1 MMLDKFFNLNS
12 NQNYHSPFVLL
23 YHRDKYSYIINYF
36 VFLIVL
42 LFIGYIYSTY
52 LGYPHIRK
60 SIYSYVTT
68 CRKNDKPVKDSQSRL
83 NRISRIVEL
92 LRQLK
97 EFQLSPVSTENT
109 NTNIVNHNSRS
120 SSNNEQVYVLDQQ
133 QQQKEQELRQQ
144 QQQHPQQQTPQLNG
158 RSFYSTGAL
167 SLYRSLTQEE
177 DKSDEIDT
185 SIHGKFILL
194 LYIYIALP
202 INNCA

>member
-1 MMLDKFFNLNS
+1 MIVSIEIFMMLDKFFKLNS

-42 LFIGYIYSTY
+42 LFIGYFYSTY

-109 NTNIVNHNSRS
+109 NTNILNHNSRS
-120 SSNNEQVYVLDQQ
+120 SSNNEQMYVLDQ
-133 QQQKEQELRQQ
+133 R
-144 QQQHPQQQTPQLNG
+144 QHPQQQTLQPNLNG

-194 LYIYIALP
+194 YI
-202 INNCA
+202 

>member
-42 LFIGYIYSTY
+42 LLIGYIYSTY

-60 SIYSYVTT
+60 NIYSYVTT
-68 CRKNDKPVKDSQSRL
+68 CRKNDKPMKDSQSRL

-109 NTNIVNHNSRS
+109 NNTNIVNHNSRS

-133 QQQKEQELRQQ
+133 QQQKEQELRQHQQ
-144 QQQHPQQQTPQLNG
+144 QQQHSQQQQTPQLNG
-158 RSFYSTGAL
+158 RSFYSTSAL

-194 LYIYIALP
+194 LLLVLYI
-202 INNCA
+202 